1 MIRQISFL
9 PVCPLCLIINDEIT
23 KYHIYLSLTHQ
34 DITTLT
40 KMTKYYDK
48 LFQKFNVL
56 VENVYLKKIML
67 YLDEESHAIYTF
79 VILTQSQYYKAEQI
93 IILAIVLV
101 TRHGVFISQDCII
114 MRRFTINMPYT
125 KKMIYFENMAWMTA

>member
-9 PVCPLCLIINDEIT
+9 AVCPLRLIINDEIT

-40 KMTKYYDK
+40 KLTKYYDK

-56 VENVYLKKIML
+56 VENVYLKN
-67 YLDEESHAIYTF
+67 H
-79 VILTQSQYYKAEQI
+79 VIF
-93 IILAIVLV
+93 
-101 TRHGVFISQDCII
+101 G
-114 MRRFTINMPYT
+114 
-125 KKMIYFENMAWMTA
+125 

>member
-1 MIRQISFL
+1 MRFMDFSHHLPKKYKISQMIRQISFL

-40 KMTKYYDK
+40 KLTKYYDK
-48 LFQKFNVL
+48 LFQQFNVL

-79 VILTQSQYYKAEQI
+79 VILTQSVT
-93 IILAIVLV
+93 ILQGRIDNHIGHCTGNQVWCL
-101 TRHGVFISQDCII
+101 
-114 MRRFTINMPYT
+114 Y
-125 KKMIYFENMAWMTA
+125 

>member
-9 PVCPLCLIINDEIT
+9 AVCPLCLIINDEIT

-48 LFQKFNVL
+48 LFQQFNA
-56 VENVYLKKIML
+56 ENVKCIYFLKKSFNIWMK
-67 YLDEESHAIYTF
+67 SHMQHTHLSF
-79 VILTQSQYYKAEQI
+79 
-93 IILAIVLV
+93 
-101 TRHGVFISQDCII
+101 
-114 MRRFTINMPYT
+114 
-125 KKMIYFENMAWMTA
+125 

>member
-40 KMTKYYDK
+40 KLTKYYDK
-48 LFQKFNVL
+48 LFQQFNVL

-79 VILTQSQYYKAEQI
+79 VILTQSQYYKAE
-93 IILAIVLV
+93 
-101 TRHGVFISQDCII
+101 
-114 MRRFTINMPYT
+114 
-125 KKMIYFENMAWMTA
+125 